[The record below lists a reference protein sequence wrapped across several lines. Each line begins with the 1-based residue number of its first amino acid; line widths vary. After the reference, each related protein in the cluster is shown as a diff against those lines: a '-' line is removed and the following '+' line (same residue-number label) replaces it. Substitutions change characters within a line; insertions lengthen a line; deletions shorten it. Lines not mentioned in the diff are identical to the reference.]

1 MTTEFI
7 RQLLEAGVHFGHQT
21 KRWNP
26 RMKRYIFDQRNGI
39 YIIDLEKTLA
49 CLEEA
54 KAFLKELASKGGKIL
69 FVGTK
74 KQAQAATQE
83 QAQRAGAFYVS
94 CRWVGGLLT
103 NFATVRKSVNHLKEM
118 ERMQEEGIMDK
129 LSKKEVSRLHKEM
142 GKLKKNFSGILDME
156 ELPQAVFVVDPKK
169 EDTAIKEAMRLGLP
183 IVALIDTNSDPDMID
198 FPIPGNDD
206 AIRSIKLIV
215 SLIADSVLEGRQEFL
230 HLKKE
235 GEKQAEIIKPKEIV
249 EEVEMAEVE
258 KLVPE
263 EELEKIEGSD
273 VDVLGKVSK
282 KKPRK
287 LKEDEEGSKGPR
299 RAIK

>member
-26 RMKRYIFDQRNGI
+26 KMKKYIFDQRNGI

-54 KAFLKELASKGGKIL
+54 RAFLKDLASKGGKIL

-74 KQAQAATQE
+74 KQAQGSIEENAK
-83 QAQRAGAFYVS
+83 RAGVFYVND
-94 CRWVGGLLT
+94 RWVGGLLT
-103 NFATVRKSVNHLKEM
+103 NFPTVRKSVKHFKDM
-118 ERMQEEGIMDK
+118 ERMQQEGIMDK
-129 LSKKEVSRLHKEM
+129 LSKKEVSRLTKEM
-142 GKLKKNFSGILDME
+142 NKLKKNFSGILDME
-156 ELPQAVFVVDPKK
+156 ELPQAIFIIDPKK
-169 EDTAIKEAMRLGLP
+169 EETAIKEARRLDLP
-183 IVALIDTNSDPDMID
+183 IVALIDTNGNPDMVD

-215 SLIADSVLEGRQEFL
+215 TLVADSVAQGREEFL

-235 GEKQAEIIKPKEIV
+235 GQKETIVIKPKE
-249 EEVEMAEVE
+249 EAPEPEKEDLE

-263 EELEKIEGSD
+263 EELEKIEESD
-273 VDVLGKVSK
+273 IEESGKAIR
-282 KKPRK
+282 KKPKK
-287 LKEDEEGSKGPR
+287 LKEDEDLKGL
-299 RAIK
+299 KKNK

>member
-26 RMKRYIFDQRNGI
+26 KMKKYIFDQRNGI

-54 KAFLKELASKGGKIL
+54 RAFLKEIASKGGKIL

-74 KQAQAATQE
+74 KQAQESIAENAK
-83 QAQRAGAFYVS
+83 RAGAFFVS
-94 CRWVGGLLT
+94 ERWVGGLLT
-103 NFATVRKSVNHLKEM
+103 NFPTVRKSVKHLKDM
-118 ERMQEEGIMDK
+118 ERMREEGIMDK
-129 LSKKEVSRLHKEM
+129 LSKKEVSRLTKEM
-142 GKLKKNFSGILDME
+142 NKLKKNFLGILDME
-156 ELPQAVFVVDPKK
+156 ELPHALFVVDPKK
-169 EDTAIKEAMRLGLP
+169 EETAVKEAKRLNLP
-183 IVALIDTNSDPDMID
+183 IVALIDTNGNPDYVD

-215 SLIADSVLEGRQEFL
+215 ALVADSVSEGRNEFL
-230 HLKKE
+230 QLKEAGEREALATKAKE
-235 GEKQAEIIKPKEIV
+235 EIAEYEKEDL
-249 EEVEMAEVE
+249 E

-263 EELEKIEGSD
+263 EELEKIEESD
-273 VDVLGKVSK
+273 VEEAGKAAR
-282 KKPRK
+282 KKPKK
-287 LKEDEEGSKGPR
+287 LKEDEEGLKGP
-299 RAIK
+299 KKK